1 MFTVPATILDN
12 TVFARVEGNRIVEYP
27 VTAGQIKVRKLPFS
41 YFRQVA
47 FEDAVTAPDFHRVVE
62 SIRLER
68 ETPVVS
74 FSVEPMTI
82 QEILDSLWEGK
93 ETLNPTDTPPQ
104 AVLTL
109 FTLAS
114 AIVTKRLDDFAKTK
128 DYDNIVSLC
137 SYVDDPD
144 ENLDK
149 EGRRGRFLRSQAWTS
164 IRGYQNQVLTG
175 ELPVPRTEKE
185 LLACVPEFTW
195 DN

>member
-1 MFTVPATILDN
+1 MFAVPAIILDN

-27 VTAGQIKVRKLPFS
+27 VTAGQIKARKVPFS

-47 FEDAVTAPDFHRVVE
+47 FENAVNAPDYHRVVE
-62 SIRLER
+62 NIRLER

-74 FSVEPMTI
+74 FTVEPMTI
-82 QEILDSLWEGK
+82 QEILDVLWEGK
-93 ETLNPTDTPPQ
+93 ETLSPTDIPPQ
-104 AVLTL
+104 AVSTL

-114 AIVTKRLDDFAKTK
+114 AIVTKQLDDFAKTK

-164 IRGYQNQVLTG
+164 IRNYQNQVLTG
-175 ELPVPRTEKE
+175 VHPVPRTEKE

>member
-27 VTAGQIKVRKLPFS
+27 VTAGQIKARKLPFS

-47 FEDAVTAPDFHRVVE
+47 FEDAVTAPDYHRVLETV
-62 SIRLER
+62 RLER

-82 QEILDSLWEGK
+82 QEILDTLWEGK
-93 ETLNPTDTPPQ
+93 ETLNPTDIPPQ
-104 AVLTL
+104 AVMTL

-114 AIVTKRLDDFAKTK
+114 VIVTKRLDDFAKTK

-185 LLACVPEFTW
+185 LSACVPEFTW